1 MPGMDQIVKSEP
13 QRHVLV
19 IHRGKLF
26 AVDAFDEYWRIRP
39 ENEIMGDVAAILDND
54 KDERDLSVCPL
65 TTLDR

>member
-1 MPGMDQIVKSEP
+1 MDRIVKSEP

-26 AVDAFDEYWRIRP
+26 AVDAFDEYWSIRP
-39 ENEIMGDVAAILDND
+39 ETEIMGDVAAILENKNNEPDS
-54 KDERDLSVCPL
+54 SVCSL